1 MRRLP
6 RVLIVVIAIVFL
18 ANIAF
23 AGGVGDAVTRAA
35 NRLVS
40 QQAANGY
47 WAGEEDFTGSI
58 AAGLAKAYTFSSN
71 ASYKTAAQK
80 AGSYIMNVSAPDYN
94 YFGDEAYGLTCISQI
109 QTTPLI
115 NTYRSHVTDFYTS
128 LEYSEEGTLNY
139 INSQIV
145 GTDPANA
152 VFYLANHVV
161 AASYV
166 MTKDREIWR
175 NALIDALAK
184 VNDQSAVYPVYS
196 LGVAVWALAETGPMN
211 LQTRVD
217 ITAPPSSIWY
227 QKSLADLP
235 IMLRGQQVAGGEN
248 AGSFY
253 WRFDHTSGG
262 VAGAE
267 VSGFTEDAV
276 FGAMGLIAAKKADMN
291 RYNFN
296 MAIINAQNALAAG
309 VGSDGKMYE
318 HLALA
323 GESYNAYAGEALQV
337 LTAPTD
343 IPGDLNL
350 DGEVNVGD
358 LGILGAYYGIQSGA
372 LWSTGDMN
380 GDGAVDVGDLG
391 IMGSNYGTG
400 GSGSIPEP
408 ATMCLLAVAGPVL
421 LARRRQR
428 S

>member
-6 RVLIVVIAIVFL
+6 RALIAVIAISFS

-58 AAGLAKAYTFSSN
+58 VAGLAKAYTFSNN

-80 AGSYIMNVSAPDYN
+80 GGTHIMNVSAPDYN
-94 YFGDEAYGLTCISQI
+94 FFGDEAYGLTSVSRI
-109 QTTPLI
+109 QTKPLI

-128 LEYSEEGTLNY
+128 VQYSEEGTLNY

-152 VFYLANHVV
+152 VFYLANHVA

-166 MTKDREIWR
+166 GTEDRDIWR
-175 NALIDALAK
+175 SALVDALAK

-196 LGVAVWALAETGPMN
+196 LGVAVWALAQSGPLDQM
-211 LQTRVD
+211 RVD
-217 ITAPPSSIWY
+217 ITASPSSIWY

-235 IMLRGQQVAGGEN
+235 IMLRGQQVASGEN

-262 VAGAE
+262 VAGAD
-267 VSGFTEDAV
+267 VSGFTEDTV
-276 FGAMGLIAAKKADMN
+276 FGTMGLIAAKKADMD

-323 GESYNAYAGEALQV
+323 GESYNTYAGEALQA

-350 DGEVNVGD
+350 DGKVNVGD
-358 LGILGAYYGIQSGA
+358 LGILGAYYGTQSGA
-372 LWSTGDMN
+372 LWSTSDIN
-380 GDGAVDVGDLG
+380 GDGMVDVGDLG
-391 IMGSNYGTG
+391 ILGSHYGMS

-421 LARRRQR
+421 LARRRRR